1 MPQTHRPIS
10 EFMTAN
16 PTTIAPNLTLD
27 DARERMY
34 VNNIRHLVVVDGTR
48 VVGVLSTRDLY
59 LISSLSVVD
68 SSAVPVG
75 VAMASEP
82 YTCNGETPLME
93 VAAQMQEHRYG
104 CVVVV
109 DQGAPVGIFTTTDAM
124 RVLRQTLENSAA
136 A

>member
-1 MPQTHRPIS
+1 MPQTNQAIS

-68 SSAVPVG
+68 SSIVPVG
-75 VAMASEP
+75 AAMASEP
-82 YTCNGETPLME
+82 YTCSPQTPLME
-93 VAAQMQEHRYG
+93 VAAQMQEHRFG

-109 DQGAPVGIFTTTDAM
+109 DHEAPIGIFTTTDAM
-124 RVLRQTLENSAA
+124 RVLREALEGSAA
-136 A
+136 S

>member
-1 MPQTHRPIS
+1 MPQTNQPIS

-16 PTTIAPNLTLD
+16 PTTIAPSLTLD

-68 SSAVPVG
+68 SSVVPVG
-75 VAMASEP
+75 VAMATEP
-82 YTCNGETPLME
+82 YTCSAQTPLLE

-109 DQGAPVGIFTTTDAM
+109 DQQTPVGIFTTTDAL
-124 RVLRQTLENSAA
+124 RVLRQALEGSAA
-136 A
+136 